1 MLLQIHTL
9 TSHTAANLNRDETGA
24 PKTTWFGGALRG
36 RISSQ
41 CLKRTVRLSPIF
53 RQALAGLTLGVQT
66 NTLPYLIEQE
76 LLRQDVSAGVAR
88 SIAEKARQI
97 GSESQK
103 ATRPT
108 ETEEAEAAKPA
119 AVEPPK
125 KGQRGAQGK
134 NGEAGEPALT
144 TSQLMRLSSEEPGQ
158 LARAL
163 LELYNADPAGWPEL
177 SMKAVAAKTGK
188 LHPHAV
194 DIALFGRFVTS
205 DILASVPAAT
215 QVAHAFSTNQ
225 VQQQDD
231 FFVGVDDLAG
241 GSPMLGTTFFNAAT
255 YYAYANVDLDQLTR
269 NLGGP
274 AAVGFARQVAAAF
287 VPAFIQTRPAGFQN
301 AFASLPLPDFVLVE
315 LVPDRVALSYANAF
329 LAPVRPTAD
338 RTLMDASVAALLGHI
353 ANLDR
358 VYPSARLRAYL
369 ATHANHSLPG
379 AVDAVSLPELTTWL
393 GDALAAYPTESAA

>member
-41 CLKRTVRLSPIF
+41 CLKRTVRMAPTF
-53 RQALAGLTLGVQT
+53 RHALAGLTLGVQT

-76 LLRQDVSAGVAR
+76 LLRQAVPANVAR
-88 SIAEKARQI
+88 SIAEKGRQI

-103 ATRPT
+103 ATKPT
-108 ETEEAEAAKPA
+108 ETEEAAVAEPE
-119 AVEPPK
+119 AVEAPK

-134 NGEAGEPALT
+134 NDAEPALT
-144 TSQLMRLSSEEPGQ
+144 TSQLMRLSSEEPGK
-158 LARAL
+158 LAQAL
-163 LELYNADPAGWPEL
+163 LALYNADPTGWPTL
-177 SMKAVAAKTGK
+177 SMKAVAAQTGK
-188 LHPHAV
+188 LHPRAA

-215 QVAHAFSTNQ
+215 QVAHAFSTHQ

-269 NLGGP
+269 NLGGQ

-287 VPAFIQTRPAGFQN
+287 VPAFIQARPAGFQN

-329 LAPVRPTAD
+329 LAPVRATAD
-338 RTLMDASVAALLGHI
+338 RTLMDASVAALLGHV

-358 VYPSARLRAYL
+358 VYPSPRLRAYL
-369 ATHANHSLPG
+369 ATHPHHSLPG
-379 AVDAVSLPELTTWL
+379 AVDAVSLPELAAWL
-393 GDALAAYPTESAA
+393 GDALEAYPTGPAA

>member
-24 PKTTWFGGALRG
+24 PKTMPFGGALRG

-41 CLKRTVRLSPIF
+41 CLKRTVRMAPTF
-53 RQALAGLTLGVQT
+53 RHALAGLTLGVQT
-66 NTLPYLIEQE
+66 NTLPDLIEQE
-76 LLRQDVSAGVAR
+76 LLRQDVPANVAR

-103 ATRPT
+103 ATKPT
-108 ETEEAEAAKPA
+108 ETEEAAVAEPE
-119 AVEPPK
+119 AVETPK
-125 KGQRGAQGK
+125 KGERGAQGK
-134 NGEAGEPALT
+134 NDEGGEPALT
-144 TSQLMRLSSEEPGQ
+144 TSQLMRLSSEEPGKI
-158 LARAL
+158 ARAL
-163 LELYNADPAGWPEL
+163 LELYNANPADWASVTMQTL
-177 SMKAVAAKTGK
+177 AKKTGR
-188 LHPHAV
+188 LHPRAA

-241 GSPMLGTTFFNAAT
+241 GSPMLGMTFFNAAT

-269 NLGGP
+269 NLGGQ

-287 VPAFIQTRPAGFQN
+287 MPAFIQARPAGFQN

-315 LVPDRVALSYANAF
+315 LIPNRVALSYANAF
-329 LAPVRPTAD
+329 LAPVRPAAD
-338 RTLMDASVAALLGHI
+338 RTLMDASVAALLGHV
-353 ANLDR
+353 ANLDG
-358 VYPSARLRAYL
+358 VYPSPKLRSYL
-369 ATHANHSLPG
+369 ATNPNYSLPG
-379 AVDAVSLPELTTWL
+379 AVDAVSLPELATWL
-393 GDALAAYPTESAA
+393 SDALEAYPTGPAA